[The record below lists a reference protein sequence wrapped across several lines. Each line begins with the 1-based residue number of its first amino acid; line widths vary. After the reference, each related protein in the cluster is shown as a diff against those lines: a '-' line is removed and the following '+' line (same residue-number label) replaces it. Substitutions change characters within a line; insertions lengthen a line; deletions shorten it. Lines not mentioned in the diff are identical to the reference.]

1 MHICKMKLIAP
12 TILALFIV
20 IFSHCQTT
28 TEIPHHPPVVV
39 KPGDPGPG
47 DNGGNYPGGDSSN
60 TNEEEQIFIVDRKGK
75 EWDITH
81 AVNVYGFLPQ
91 NFQFGV
97 GIGAIPPILTPEFCQ
112 SGDPDFPS
120 PDQTFLVL
128 GFAVNGECRAY
139 PLSIMRRFEVA
150 NDIFGSSFVTVAY

>member
-1 MHICKMKLIAP
+1 MKSIAP
-12 TILALFIV
+12 IILMLSVV
-20 IFSHCQTT
+20 IFSQCQST
-28 TEIPHHPPVVV
+28 TEISPEPPVVV

-47 DNGGNYPGGDSSN
+47 DNGGNSSGGDSSN
-60 TNEEEQIFIVDRKGK
+60 THEEEPIFIVDRKGK

-81 AVNVYGFLPQ
+81 AVNVYGFLAQ

-112 SGDPDFPS
+112 SGDPDFPA

-128 GFAVNGECRAY
+128 GFALHGECRAY

-150 NDIFGSSFVTVAY
+150 DDVFGSSFVTVAY